1 MSNYVITI
9 GREFESLG
17 IDIGRTLAERLGIK
31 CYNKELLSRAAKESG
46 LCEEIFHA
54 QDEKPTN
61 SFLYSLVMDTY
72 SATGYT
78 AAPFLDMPLN
88 HKIFLAQFDTI
99 KKLAEEESCIIVG
112 RCADYVLKGYPNVV
126 RLFIYAEKEACI
138 REVVERFR
146 LSEKEA
152 ARKIETIDKE
162 RSAYYKYHTGRDW
175 ENAMNYDL
183 CLNSGEL
190 GLKKCVQIVRGY
202 MKVKF
207 DQ

>member
-1 MSNYVITI
+1 MDNYVITI
-9 GREFESLG
+9 ARGYG
-17 IDIGRTLAERLGIK
+17 
-31 CYNKELLSRAAKESG
+31 SG
-46 LCEEIFHA
+46 G
-54 QDEKPTN
+54 KT
-61 SFLYSLVMDTY
+61 M
-72 SATGYT
+72 GK
-78 AAPFLDMPLN
+78 M
-88 HKIFLAQFDTI
+88 
-99 KKLAEEESCIIVG
+99 LAEELHINYYDKELAKLASEDSGIHEGLFGITDEKVKHSLFQRKSGLTSEESLFAFQADTIRRLAQNESCIIVG

>member
-1 MSNYVITI
+1 MDTYVITI
-9 GREFESLG
+9 ARGYG
-17 IDIGRTLAERLGIK
+17 
-31 CYNKELLSRAAKESG
+31 SG
-46 LCEEIFHA
+46 G
-54 QDEKPTN
+54 KT
-61 SFLYSLVMDTY
+61 M
-72 SATGYT
+72 GK
-78 AAPFLDMPLN
+78 M
-88 HKIFLAQFDTI
+88 
-99 KKLAEEESCIIVG
+99 LAEELHINYYDKELAKLASEDSGIHEGLFGITDEKVKHSLFQRKSGLTSEESLFAFQADTIRRLAQNESCIIVG

>member
-1 MSNYVITI
+1 MDNYVITI
-9 GREFESLG
+9 ARGYG
-17 IDIGRTLAERLGIK
+17 
-31 CYNKELLSRAAKESG
+31 SG
-46 LCEEIFHA
+46 G
-54 QDEKPTN
+54 KT
-61 SFLYSLVMDTY
+61 M
-72 SATGYT
+72 GK
-78 AAPFLDMPLN
+78 M
-88 HKIFLAQFDTI
+88 
-99 KKLAEEESCIIVG
+99 LAEELHINYYDKELAKLASEDSGIHEGLFGITDEKVKHSLFQRKSGLTSEESLFAFQADTIRRLAQNESCIIVG

-162 RSAYYKYHTGRDW
+162 RSAYCKYHTGRDW

>member
-1 MSNYVITI
+1 MGKMLEEELNINYLVKELAKLASEDSGIHEGLFGITDEKVKHSLFQRKS
-9 GREFESLG
+9 GLTSEESLF
-17 IDIGRTLAERLGIK
+17 AFQ
-31 CYNKELLSRAAKESG
+31 A
-46 LCEEIFHA
+46 
-54 QDEKPTN
+54 
-61 SFLYSLVMDTY
+61 DT
-72 SATGYT
+72 
-78 AAPFLDMPLN
+78 
-88 HKIFLAQFDTI
+88 IRRLAQN
-99 KKLAEEESCIIVG
+99 ESCIIVG

>member
-1 MSNYVITI
+1 MDNYVITI
-9 GREFESLG
+9 ARGYGSGGKTMGKMLAEDLHINYYDKELAKLASEDSGIHEGLFGITDEKVKHSLFQRKSGLTSEESLF
-17 IDIGRTLAERLGIK
+17 AFQ
-31 CYNKELLSRAAKESG
+31 A
-46 LCEEIFHA
+46 
-54 QDEKPTN
+54 
-61 SFLYSLVMDTY
+61 DT
-72 SATGYT
+72 
-78 AAPFLDMPLN
+78 
-88 HKIFLAQFDTI
+88 IRRLAQN
-99 KKLAEEESCIIVG
+99 ESCIIVG

>member
-1 MSNYVITI
+1 MDNYVITI
-9 GREFESLG
+9 ARGYG
-17 IDIGRTLAERLGIK
+17 
-31 CYNKELLSRAAKESG
+31 SG
-46 LCEEIFHA
+46 G
-54 QDEKPTN
+54 KT
-61 SFLYSLVMDTY
+61 M
-72 SATGYT
+72 GK
-78 AAPFLDMPLN
+78 M
-88 HKIFLAQFDTI
+88 
-99 KKLAEEESCIIVG
+99 LAEELHINYYDKELAKLASEDSGIHEGLFGITDEKVKHSLFQRKSGLTSEESLFAFQADTIRRLAQNESCIIVG

-152 ARKIETIDKE
+152 AKKIETIDKE